1 MNRMGIASVCLL
13 LTSTLSISPSRLQ
26 FFRYDEISLSC
37 RASANCS
44 SWVVKRNTSA
54 KMAQPCQ
61 YGWAVPS
68 GSSCKIETAY
78 PSDTG
83 VYWCESEHGQRS
95 NSINITVTGKVV
107 ILESPVV
114 PVMEGDKVTLRC
126 SYKEEEQYSPTSYF
140 SADFYKDDVFI
151 GTEAAGQ
158 KILPAVSKS
167 DEGFYK
173 CAHPSK
179 GESLQSWLT
188 VQDQPNTVSPPP
200 PPPPVV
206 MSLLKLVC
214 TILLF
219 VLYTFIMVV
228 CIYIY
233 RKWARARADAKRR
246 SGSLSLG

>member
-188 VQDQPNTVSPPP
+188 GSAQHCQSSSSSSSCGHVPSQAGVHHPAVRPLHLHHGG
-200 PPPPVV
+200 V
-206 MSLLKLVC
+206 
-214 TILLF
+214 
-219 VLYTFIMVV
+219 
-228 CIYIY
+228 YIY
-233 RKWARARADAKRR
+233 LQEV
-246 SGSLSLG
+246 GSSSS